1 MNRRQFLRDSA
12 LASASVALMG
22 AVRFAAHA
30 ESTLTDSRI
39 EVLLDEP
46 LGTISPNIYGHFAEN
61 LSGVLY
67 DGVWVGTGSK
77 VPNVD
82 GLRKDLIEQMRK
94 IKAGSG

>member
-30 ESTLTDSRI
+30 KSALTDSRI

-46 LGTISPNIYGHFAEN
+46 LGTISGRHWSSDSRRHP
-61 LSGVLY
+61 
-67 DGVWVGTGSK
+67 
-77 VPNVD
+77 
-82 GLRKDLIEQMRK
+82 
-94 IKAGSG
+94 